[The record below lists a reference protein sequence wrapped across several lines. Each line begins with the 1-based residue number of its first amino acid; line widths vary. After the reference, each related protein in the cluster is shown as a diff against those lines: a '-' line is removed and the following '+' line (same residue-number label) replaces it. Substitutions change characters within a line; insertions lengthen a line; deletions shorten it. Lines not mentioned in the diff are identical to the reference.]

1 VSVASRARKTLPEL
15 ETSPV
20 VPRRTV
26 EPPGARRPDELLTP
40 LEVAERLKCS
50 RATVYK
56 LIHDGDLPVLRV
68 GNTFRI
74 DWSLAYAAMSR
85 PVEKAT

>member
-1 VSVASRARKTLPEL
+1 VYVASRARKTLPEL
-15 ETSPV
+15 ETSPA
-20 VPRRTV
+20 VPKDTD
-26 EPPGARRPDELLTP
+26 EPPGARRTHELLTP
-40 LEVAERLKCS
+40 LQVAERLKCS

-56 LIHDGDLPVLRV
+56 LIHDGELPVLRV

-85 PVEKAT
+85 PVETAT

>member
-1 VSVASRARKTLPEL
+1 MSIASRARKTLPEL
-15 ETSPV
+15 QTSAAV
-20 VPRRTV
+20 SGVTD
-26 EPPGARRPDELLTP
+26 EPPGVCRPDEFLTP

-68 GNTFRI
+68 RNTFRI

-85 PVEKAT
+85 PVEQAT